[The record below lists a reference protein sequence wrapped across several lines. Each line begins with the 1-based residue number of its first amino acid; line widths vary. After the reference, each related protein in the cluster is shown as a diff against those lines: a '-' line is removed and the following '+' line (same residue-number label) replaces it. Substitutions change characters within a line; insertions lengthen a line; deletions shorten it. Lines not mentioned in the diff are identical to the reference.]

1 MKDKVRGKKKT
12 LMAVVK
18 MHTDELDI
26 DAALVRRLLAAQF
39 PQWAGLTIEPVASAG
54 TDNALFR
61 LGKEMAVRLPR
72 IHWAIK
78 DVEKNHRWLPRIAP
92 FLPLAIPVP
101 LGKGKPGAGYPWQW
115 SVFRWLEGESAT
127 PENIIDPCQ
136 AATDLAQFIAA
147 LQQIDT
153 AGGPTAAEANV
164 RGMPLAERD
173 MDTRNAIAALQGMI
187 DTEAAIKLW
196 EEALQVPEWEHQ
208 PVWFHGDMLP
218 GNLLVEHGRLSAVID
233 FGGLAVGDPSCDL
246 MIAWGLFSGESR
258 EVFRTALQ
266 VEDATWLCGR
276 AHALSQ
282 AVIFIPYY
290 LNTNPVGVASAKHM
304 LAEILAE
311 YKY

>member
-1 MKDKVRGKKKT
+1 MMVEEEKI
-12 LMAVVK
+12 LMPIAK

-26 DAALVRRLLAAQF
+26 DVTLVRRLLAAQF
-39 PQWAGLTIEPVASAG
+39 PQWAGLPIEPVPSAG
-54 TDNALFR
+54 TDNSLFR
-61 LGKEMAVRLPR
+61 LGKDMAVRLPR
-72 IHWAIK
+72 IQWAVK

-92 FLPLAIPVP
+92 FLPLTIPVP
-101 LGKGKPGAGYPWQW
+101 LAKGKPGEGYPWQW

-127 PENIIDPCQ
+127 TENIIDPCQ
-136 AATDLAQFIAA
+136 AAADLAQFITA

-153 AGGPTAAEANV
+153 TGGPTAAEANV
-164 RGMPLAERD
+164 RGMPLGKRD
-173 MDTRNAIAALQGMI
+173 TDTRNAIAALSGMI
-187 DTEAAIKLW
+187 DTDVAIKLW
-196 EEALQVPEWEHQ
+196 DDALQVPGWERQ

-218 GNLLVEHGRLSAVID
+218 GNLLVEHGRVSAVID

-266 VEDATWLCGR
+266 VEEATWLRGR

-290 LNTNPVGVASAKHM
+290 LNTNPVGVANARHM
-304 LAEILAE
+304 LAEVLGE
-311 YKY
+311 YQAGN